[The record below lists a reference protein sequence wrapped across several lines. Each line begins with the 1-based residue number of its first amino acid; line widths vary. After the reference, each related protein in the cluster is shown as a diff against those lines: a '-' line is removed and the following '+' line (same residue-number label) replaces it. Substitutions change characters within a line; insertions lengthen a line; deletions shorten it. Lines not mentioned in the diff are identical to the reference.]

1 MTTVHSKQKKSLKK
15 NQLQRHLRHAFVPH
29 KGNQYRPHAARL
41 HGVTIV
47 LVIAMMLQV
56 GYSLFDSG
64 RIEVLARVST
74 VDVTQLVA
82 QTNQQR
88 QSNDLVPLV
97 VNPKLNQAAQLKAQD
112 MFRYDYWAHTSPRG
126 VEPWKWL
133 ADVGYS
139 YSIAGENLAK
149 NYPTATATVD
159 AWMAS
164 ESHRANILD
173 DRYTEVGFAVAEG
186 TLDNRP
192 AIIVVA
198 FYGAPA
204 DTTPFTETRDDPVL
218 FVASEQGGGSF
229 WSYIGSAL
237 QSLSP
242 ATIAALCMIAVITV
256 VAGVAHRY
264 RHKLPKEWR
273 RSWKVH
279 HGMYTAVGLVGLG
292 ILMILATGGGQ
303 I

>member
-1 MTTVHSKQKKSLKK
+1 
-15 NQLQRHLRHAFVPH
+15 
-29 KGNQYRPHAARL
+29 
-41 HGVTIV
+41 
-47 LVIAMMLQV
+47 MMMQV

-74 VDVTQLVA
+74 VDVTQLVS

-88 QSNDLVPLV
+88 QANELVPLA

-133 ADVGYS
+133 GDVGYT

-164 ESHRANILD
+164 ESHRANILN

-186 TLDNRP
+186 TLEGRP
-192 AIIVVA
+192 TIIVVA

-204 DTTPFTETRDDPVL
+204 GATLTAGTNEDPIL

-229 WSYIGSAL
+229 ISYIGTAI

-242 ATIAALCMIAVITV
+242 ATIGALVMIAIITV
-256 VAGVAHRY
+256 VAGVAHQY
-264 RHKLPKEWR
+264 RHKLPKAWR
-273 RSWKVH
+273 HSWKVH
-279 HGMYTAVGLVGLG
+279 HGMYTMIGLVGLG

>member
-1 MTTVHSKQKKSLKK
+1 MTTVQSKQKKVLKK
-15 NQLQRHLRHAFVPH
+15 NQLRRHLRHAFVPH
-29 KGNQYRPHAARL
+29 KGNQYRPHAVRL
-41 HGVTIV
+41 HGVTIM
-47 LVIAMMLQV
+47 LVIAMMMQV

-74 VDVTQLVA
+74 VDVTQLVS

-88 QSNDLVPLV
+88 QANELVPLA

-133 ADVGYS
+133 GDVGYT

-164 ESHRANILD
+164 ESHRANILN

-186 TLDNRP
+186 TLEGRP
-192 AIIVVA
+192 TIIVVA

-204 DTTPFTETRDDPVL
+204 GATLTAGTNEDPIL

-229 WSYIGSAL
+229 ISYIGTAI

-242 ATIAALCMIAVITV
+242 ATIGALVMIAIITV
-256 VAGVAHRY
+256 VAGVAHQY
-264 RHKLPKEWR
+264 RHKLPKAWR
-273 RSWKVH
+273 HSWKVH
-279 HGMYTAVGLVGLG
+279 HGMYTMIGLVGLG

>member
-1 MTTVHSKQKKSLKK
+1 
-15 NQLQRHLRHAFVPH
+15 
-29 KGNQYRPHAARL
+29 
-41 HGVTIV
+41 
-47 LVIAMMLQV
+47 MMMQV

-74 VDVTQLVA
+74 VDVTQLVS

-88 QSNDLVPLV
+88 QAHELVPLA
-97 VNPKLNQAAQLKAQD
+97 VNPRWNQAAQLKAQD

-133 ADVGYS
+133 GDVGYT

-164 ESHRANILD
+164 ESHRANILN

-186 TLDNRP
+186 TLEGRP
-192 AIIVVA
+192 TIIVVA

-204 DTTPFTETRDDPVL
+204 GATLTAGTNEDPIL

-229 WSYIGSAL
+229 ISYIGTAI

-242 ATIAALCMIAVITV
+242 ATIGALVMIAIITV
-256 VAGVAHRY
+256 VAGVAHQY
-264 RHKLPKEWR
+264 RHKLPKAWR
-273 RSWKVH
+273 HSWKVH
-279 HGMYTAVGLVGLG
+279 HGMYTMIGLVGLG